1 MIEKIGKVTINLNY
15 YNGIDAYTDG
25 EVEDELLEIVKKE
38 NTDIEE
44 IISKS
49 NKWSIIY
56 HLSKTRH
63 NILEWYNF
71 GENKTVLEVG
81 SGCGAITGLF
91 SRKAKKVVA
100 VEISK
105 KRSLIN
111 AYRNKNCENL
121 EIFVGNLNDIK
132 LEEKFDYIT
141 LIGVFE
147 YSRGFTVSEKPE
159 IDFLNKLKQY
169 LKPDGK
175 IIIAIEN
182 KFGLKYWAGAL
193 EDHTAVLFDG
203 IQGYLNTEKIATYS
217 KTELEDILKKVDL
230 SEIEFYYPFPDY
242 KMSNMSYSE
251 NYLPEIGD
259 LRGLIHNYD
268 MNRYVFF
275 NEGIVYDQ
283 LIKDKNMEKFS
294 NSFLVIAK
302 RNHKINEISE
312 IKEIK
317 EIKEINEI
325 KGWKKYENIILKIF
339 QYRKR

>member
-1 MIEKIGKVTINLNY
+1 MIEKIGKVKMNLTY

-38 NTDIEE
+38 NTNIEE

-49 NKWSIIY
+49 NKWPIIY

-63 NILEWYNF
+63 NILEWYDF

-91 SRKAKKVVA
+91 TKKAKKVVA

-217 KTELEDILKKVDL
+217 KTELENILKEVDL
-230 SEIEFYYPFPDY
+230 SEFKFYYPFPDY
-242 KMSNMSYSE
+242 KMPNTIYSE
-251 NYLPEIGD
+251 KYLPKVGD

-268 MNRYVFF
+268 MKRYVFF
-275 NEGIVYDQ
+275 DEGIVYDQ
-283 LIKDKNMEKFS
+283 LIKDKNIEKFS
-294 NSFLVIAK
+294 NSFLVIAE
-302 RNHKINEISE
+302 RSNEI
-312 IKEIK
+312 KD
-317 EIKEINEI
+317 I
-325 KGWKKYENIILKIF
+325 KGWKKYGNIIRKIF

>member
-49 NKWSIIY
+49 NKWPITY

-242 KMSNMSYSE
+242 KMSNMIYSE

-317 EIKEINEI
+317 EINEI
-325 KGWKKYENIILKIF
+325 KGWKKYENIIRKIF

>member
-1 MIEKIGKVTINLNY
+1 MIEKIGKVKMNLTY

-49 NKWSIIY
+49 NKWPIIY

-63 NILEWYNF
+63 NILEWYDF
-71 GENKTVLEVG
+71 GENKTVLEV
-81 SGCGAITGLF
+81 
-91 SRKAKKVVA
+91 
-100 VEISK
+100 SK

-217 KTELEDILKKVDL
+217 KTELENILKEVDL
-230 SEIEFYYPFPDY
+230 SEFKFYYPFPDY
-242 KMSNMSYSE
+242 KMPNTIYSE
-251 NYLPEIGD
+251 KYLPKVGD

-268 MNRYVFF
+268 MKRYVFF
-275 NEGIVYDQ
+275 DEGIVYDQ
-283 LIKDKNMEKFS
+283 LIKDKNIEKFS
-294 NSFLVIAK
+294 NSFLVIAE
-302 RNHKINEISE
+302 RSNEI
-312 IKEIK
+312 KD
-317 EIKEINEI
+317 I
-325 KGWKKYENIILKIF
+325 KGWKKYGNIIRKIF
-339 QYRKR
+339 QCRKR